1 MSVSNLYPTG
11 TTVENLRDLA
21 VITAITQSGGFGT
34 ITPATLTSRLEVG
47 KGFITCFIQLPAN
60 SCTIT
65 AQQNITFTL
74 ANNPLFDIDPIVTL
88 NEGVGYCRFRNDASG
103 AVQMVGVRLQATA
116 GGIQVRTDDIQ
127 LTNTNAYTCTVFVQ
141 YPRA

>member
-11 TTVENLRDLA
+11 TTVENLRDLE
-21 VITAITQSGGFGT
+21 VITAITQTGFGT
-34 ITPATLTSRLEVG
+34 ITTANLTSRLEVG
-47 KGFITCFIQLPAN
+47 KGFITCFIQLPPN
-60 SCTIT
+60 SCTVT
-65 AQQNITFTL
+65 AQQGLTFTF
-74 ANNPLFDIDPIVTL
+74 ANNPLFNIDPIVTVF
-88 NEGVGYCRFRNDASG
+88 EGIGYCRFRNDVSG

-116 GGIQVRTDDIQ
+116 GGIQIRTDDIS